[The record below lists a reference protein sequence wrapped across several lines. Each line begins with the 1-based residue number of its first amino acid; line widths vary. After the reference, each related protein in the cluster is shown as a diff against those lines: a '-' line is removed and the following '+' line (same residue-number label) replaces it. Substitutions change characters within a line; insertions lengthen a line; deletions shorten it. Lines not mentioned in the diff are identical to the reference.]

1 MNANNDSKGNEAF
14 PGHEVRLLK
23 KWRKDKLP
31 ATHQETVDRED
42 EHPML
47 RRMHAY
53 TPAPDLDDTT
63 TESAVKHDKAAVPV
77 WLWDDQIR
85 FMLDVPQLMDHHLR
99 AIAMLRNRILLRWK
113 RNVYRSWREWWNA
126 NSTAL
131 ISKCPVTAELIRK
144 RGNSACSHA
153 RDASFWSLDCG
164 SSVFFWRWPE
174 E

>member
-1 MNANNDSKGNEAF
+1 
-14 PGHEVRLLK
+14 
-23 KWRKDKLP
+23 
-31 ATHQETVDRED
+31 
-42 EHPML
+42 ML
-47 RRMHAY
+47 RRMHAK

-85 FMLDVPQLMDHHLR
+85 FLLDVPQLMDPHLR

-131 ISKCPVTAELIRK
+131 ISKCPVTAEIIRK
-144 RGNSACSHA
+144 RGNSACSPA
-153 RDASFWSLDCG
+153 RDASFCSWDCG
-164 SSVFFWRWPE
+164 SSVFFWQWPE
-174 E
+174 EYLVDLAIGVEPLWRAEPMQRIEKQKNLGDEAMICMISDKLQDV